1 MVVRVAN
8 RVVRWGGLKV
18 ARRLSKA
25 VPLLGGVIAVATI
38 GATMRRKGIVRGGL
52 DAGLNA
58 TPFIGAAKLAFE
70 SVWGRDMI
78 PDRARPSSPASDATR
93 PARA

>member
-1 MVVRVAN
+1 M
-8 RVVRWGGLKV
+8 

-25 VPLLGGVIAVATI
+25 VPLVGGVIAIATI
-38 GATMRRKGIVRGGL
+38 GATMRRKGVVGGGL

-58 TPFIGAAKLAFE
+58 IPFVGAAKLAFE

-78 PDRARPSSPASDATR
+78 PDRARSGSSRSVPPGLKARGSTNDAR
-93 PARA
+93 DL

>member
-1 MVVRVAN
+1 MVVRLAN

-25 VPLLGGVIAVATI
+25 VPLVGGVIAVATI

-58 TPFIGAAKLAFE
+58 TPFSGAAKLAFE

-78 PDRARPSSPASDATR
+78 PDRTRGSSRASATNR
-93 PARA
+93 SPRA